1 MDDFERIFEPSDC
14 VGSGKQVLVMAAIFM
29 EGFVGQASKI
39 LEILEILEF
48 PENRAS
54 VS

>member
-1 MDDFERIFEPSDC
+1 
-14 VGSGKQVLVMAAIFM
+14 MAAVILEVFM
-29 EGFVGQASKI
+29 GRLSKI

-54 VS
+54 VYYVLSAPMD

>member
-1 MDDFERIFEPSDC
+1 MAVSLE
-14 VGSGKQVLVMAAIFM
+14 GSLEKIR
-29 EGFVGQASKI
+29 EI

-48 PENRAS
+48 PENEPF